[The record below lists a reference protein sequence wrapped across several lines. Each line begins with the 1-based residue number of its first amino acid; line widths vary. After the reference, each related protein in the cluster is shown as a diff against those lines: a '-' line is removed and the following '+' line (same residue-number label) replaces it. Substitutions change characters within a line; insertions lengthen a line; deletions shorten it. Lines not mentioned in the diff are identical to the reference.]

1 MIFDWLRIEIDVARW
16 LKENKRK
23 IFIHLIEIFK
33 KRKEFS
39 MASALAV
46 LNTCAVPLLAGRF
59 I

>member
-1 MIFDWLRIEIDVARW
+1 
-16 LKENKRK
+16 
-23 IFIHLIEIFK
+23 LIEIFK
-33 KRKEFS
+33 KEKFS

>member
-1 MIFDWLRIEIDVARW
+1 
-16 LKENKRK
+16 
-23 IFIHLIEIFK
+23 LIEIFK

-39 MASALAV
+39 MASASAV